1 MTNEGRKEGRIP
13 TTDKRTKKGSTNQPT
28 NQPTKKGNDR
38 QANEEGQQTCAN
50 LEGGRRGIKSL
61 ERHNK
66 FDEASNPFN
75 NTINFKASSRPYLPT
90 HLPTYLPTNQG
101 PPLLPHKEPLN

>member
-1 MTNEGRKEGRIP
+1 MNERRPTSDELTNEDLRPNTKGKRLTTNEGRKEGRIP

-28 NQPTKKGNDR
+28 KKGNDR

-50 LEGGRRGIKSL
+50 LEGERRGIKSL

-66 FDEASNPFN
+66 FDEGSNPSK
-75 NTINFKASSRPYLPT
+75 T
-90 HLPTYLPTNQG
+90 
-101 PPLLPHKEPLN
+101 